1 MSNKLSKRYKA
12 LTEKINKETNYSL
25 EDAVKLTKELKS
37 AKFDE
42 SVDISLRLGVDPRHA
57 DQMIR
62 GAVILPHGTG
72 KKVRVAAFV
81 KDERF
86 DEAKEAGADL
96 VGNTSLME
104 DIKAGKMDFDILVTS
119 PDMMGQIGQLGRI
132 LGPKGLMPNPK
143 VGTISTDIGT
153 AVTNLKGGQIS
164 FKVDKQGNVHAGI
177 GKVSFDGDKIKENLE
192 TFIKEINK
200 QKPASSKGR
209 YIKSSSISL
218 SMGPSV
224 KIDSQELADIK

>member
-1 MSNKLSKRYKA
+1 MSKKLSKRYKA
-12 LTEKINKETNYSL
+12 LTEKINKDTHYSI
-25 EDAVKLTKELKS
+25 EDAVKLATELKS

-42 SVDISLRLGVDPRHA
+42 SVDVALKLGVDPRHA

-72 KKVRVAAFV
+72 KKIRVAAFV

-86 DEAKEAGADL
+86 DEAKEAGADV
-96 VGNTSLME
+96 VGNTELFD

-119 PDMMGQIGQLGRI
+119 PDMMGKIGQLGRI

-143 VGTISTDIGT
+143 VGTISTDIAT
-153 AVTNLKGGQIS
+153 AVSNLKGGQIS
-164 FKVDKQGNVHAGI
+164 FRVDKKGNIHVSI
-177 GKVSFDGDKIKENLE
+177 GKASFDSVKLKENLE

-200 QKPASSKGR
+200 QKPASAKGK

-218 SMGPSV
+218 SMSPAV
-224 KIDSQELADIK
+224 KVNSQELADIK

>member
-1 MSNKLSKRYKA
+1 MSKKLSKRYKA
-12 LTEKINKETNYSL
+12 LIEKVKRDTSYSIK
-25 EDAVKLTKELKS
+25 DAVELAIELKS

-42 SVDISLRLGVDPRHA
+42 SVDVALRLGVDPRHA

-86 DEAKEAGADL
+86 DEAKEAGADI
-96 VGNTSLME
+96 VGNTTLFD

-143 VGTISTDIGT
+143 VGTISPDIAT
-153 AVTNLKGGQIS
+153 AISNLKGGQIS
-164 FKVDKQGNVHAGI
+164 FRVDKKGNIHVSI
-177 GKVSFDGDKIKENLE
+177 GKASFDSTKLQENLE

-200 QKPASSKGR
+200 QKPASSKGK

-218 SMGPSV
+218 SMSPSV
-224 KIDSQELADIK
+224 KVDSQELADIK

>member
-12 LTEKINKETNYSL
+12 LTEKVNKETKYSL

-62 GAVILPHGTG
+62 GAVILPHGSG

-86 DEAKEAGADL
+86 DEAKEAGADI

-143 VGTISTDIGT
+143 VGTISADIGT

-164 FKVDKQGNVHAGI
+164 FKVDKQGNIHAGI

-192 TFIKEINK
+192 TFIKAINK
-200 QKPASSKGR
+200 QKPSSAKGR
-209 YIKSSSISL
+209 YIRSSSISL

>member
-1 MSNKLSKRYKA
+1 MSQKLSKRYKA
-12 LTEKINKETNYSL
+12 LTEKIQKNTTYSI
-25 EDAVKLTKELKS
+25 EDAVKLAIDLKS

-42 SVDISLRLGVDPRHA
+42 SVDVALRLGVDPRHA

-81 KDERF
+81 KDEKF
-86 DEAKEAGADL
+86 DEAKEAGADI
-96 VGNTSLME
+96 VGNTTLSD

-143 VGTISTDIGT
+143 VGTISPDIGT
-153 AVTNLKGGQIS
+153 AISNLKGGQIS
-164 FKVDKQGNVHAGI
+164 FRVDKKGNIHVSI
-177 GKVSFDGDKIKENLE
+177 GKASFDSTKLQENLK
-192 TFIKEINK
+192 TFIKAINK
-200 QKPASSKGR
+200 QKPASSKGK

-218 SMGPSV
+218 SMSPAV
-224 KIDSQELADIK
+224 KVDSQELADIK

>member
-1 MSNKLSKRYKA
+1 MSTKLSKRYKA
-12 LTEKINKETNYSL
+12 LTEKIKKDTDYSI
-25 EDAVKLTKELKS
+25 EDAVKLATELKS

-42 SVDISLRLGVDPRHA
+42 SVDVALRLGVDPRHA

-81 KDERF
+81 KDEKF
-86 DEAKEAGADL
+86 DEAKEAGADI
-96 VGNTSLME
+96 VGNTTLSD

-143 VGTISTDIGT
+143 VGTISPDIAT
-153 AVTNLKGGQIS
+153 AISNLKGGQIS
-164 FKVDKQGNVHAGI
+164 FRVDKKGNIHVSI
-177 GKVSFDGDKIKENLE
+177 GKASFDSVKLKENLE

-200 QKPASSKGR
+200 QKPASAKGK

-218 SMGPSV
+218 SMSPSIKV
-224 KIDSQELADIK
+224 DSQELADVK

>member
-12 LTEKINKETNYSL
+12 LKEKVNKETHYSL

-62 GAVILPHGTG
+62 GAVILPHGSG

-86 DEAKEAGADL
+86 DEAKEAGADI

-143 VGTISTDIGT
+143 VGTISADIGT

-164 FKVDKQGNVHAGI
+164 FKVDKQGNIHAGI
-177 GKVSFDGDKIKENLE
+177 GKVSFDDVKIKENLE
-192 TFIKEINK
+192 TFIKAINK
-200 QKPASSKGR
+200 QKPSSAKGR
-209 YIKSSSISL
+209 YIRSSSISL

-224 KIDSQELADIK
+224 KIDSQELTDIK

>member
-1 MSNKLSKRYKA
+1 M
-12 LTEKINKETNYSL
+12 
-25 EDAVKLTKELKS
+25 
-37 AKFDE
+37 
-42 SVDISLRLGVDPRHA
+42 
-57 DQMIR
+57 
-62 GAVILPHGTG
+62 
-72 KKVRVAAFV
+72 VRVAAFV